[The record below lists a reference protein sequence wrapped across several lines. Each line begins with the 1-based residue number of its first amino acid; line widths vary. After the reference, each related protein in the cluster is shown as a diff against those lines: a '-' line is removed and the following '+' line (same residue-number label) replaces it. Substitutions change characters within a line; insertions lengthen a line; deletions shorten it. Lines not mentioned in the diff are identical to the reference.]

1 MIDPL
6 VSPNYKAELARLTSA
21 GVASAPVPDE
31 GEHEVTFTVKVKGYG
46 HRVQVT
52 REVQETL
59 ERILRLAFHS
69 GYSQAVTE
77 VS

>member
-1 MIDPL
+1 MIKVAVQPL
-6 VSPNYKAELARLTSA
+6 AEVSSPHVS
-21 GVASAPVPDE
+21 DE

-46 HRVQVT
+46 HRVQVAKET
-52 REVQETL
+52 QDTL
-59 ERILRLAFHS
+59 ERCLRLAFRT